1 MHCSSAVALIA
12 AIGLSCSAR
21 GDPHLP
27 RAGARAPS
35 TRTPAV
41 DVAATTRAL
50 VPLALALSITP
61 AGLQAQRFTATGDGE
76 CHHYVRPADHG
87 GAEWEVRYRGESGPG
102 IRMLVLRTTDVAGD
116 LEDDV
121 DMQLDAGDTMRLIH
135 RAADSR
141 SRADTTRDPGRAHV
155 SIARLGSGARLTID
169 GVFSDGARIGGS
181 IRCMRLSSE
190 P

>member
-1 MHCSSAVALIA
+1 
-12 AIGLSCSAR
+12 
-21 GDPHLP
+21 
-27 RAGARAPS
+27 
-35 TRTPAV
+35 
-41 DVAATTRAL
+41 
-50 VPLALALSITP
+50 
-61 AGLQAQRFTATGDGE
+61 
-76 CHHYVRPADHG
+76 
-87 GAEWEVRYRGESGPG
+87 
-102 IRMLVLRTTDVAGD
+102 MLVLRTTDVAGD